1 MKNINKGL
9 GFLAIAGIA
18 AATIIVTHSFSEEL
32 ITLVL
37 GGFFLVGFFG
47 D

>member
-1 MKNINKGL
+1 MKNMNKGL

-18 AATIIVTHSFSEEL
+18 AAAIIVTHSFSEEL

-37 GGFFLVGFFG
+37 GGFFIVGLLG
-47 D
+47 N

>member
-1 MKNINKGL
+1 MKNMNKGL

-18 AATIIVTHSFSEEL
+18 TVAIIVTHSLSEEL

-37 GGFFLVGFFG
+37 GGFFVVGFLG